1 MPSPVGHALGGFA
14 FGWLAAR
21 SSRLDRPVLA
31 GLIFAGLGAVPD
43 VDILVEGTH
52 RLYTHSIAAVGLVAL
67 LAAVALRSA
76 GGRIAGAGSRR
87 ALVIAATAAYA
98 SHLLLDWLGDDRSVP
113 IGIRA
118 LWPFTDA
125 YFQSE
130 LRWFPP
136 VERRYWLPGF
146 WTANLRAIGWEML
159 VLMPLAAMAVWV
171 RARQTGSAARVRT
184 PRRAQRRE

>member
-31 GLIFAGLGAVPD
+31 AAIFAGLGAVPD
-43 VDILVEGTH
+43 LDILVEGTH

-67 LAAVALRSA
+67 LAAMSLRRA
-76 GGRIAGAGSRR
+76 GGRIADASSRR

-159 VLMPLAAMAVWV
+159 VLSPLVAIAVWA
-171 RARQTGSAARVRT
+171 RARSI
-184 PRRAQRRE
+184 QRQA

>member
-21 SSRLDRPVLA
+21 SSRIERPLLA
-31 GLIFAGLGAVPD
+31 AAIFAGLGVVPD
-43 VDILVEGTH
+43 VDVLVEGTH
-52 RLYTHSIAAVGLVAL
+52 RLYTHSVAAVGLVAM
-67 LAAVALRSA
+67 LAAVSLRAAGVGVADARTRSA
-76 GGRIAGAGSRR
+76 
-87 ALVIAATAAYA
+87 LVFAAAAAYA

-125 YFQSE
+125 YLQSDM
-130 LRWFPP
+130 RWFPP

-146 WTANLRAIGWEML
+146 WSANLHAIGWELL
-159 VLMPLAAMAVWV
+159 VLSPLVALAVWV
-171 RARQTGSAARVRT
+171 RARS
-184 PRRAQRRE
+184 RRHALRQA

>member
-1 MPSPVGHALGGFA
+1 MDGR
-14 FGWLAAR
+14 LADA
-21 SSRLDRPVLA
+21 S
-31 GLIFAGLGAVPD
+31 
-43 VDILVEGTH
+43 
-52 RLYTHSIAAVGLVAL
+52 
-67 LAAVALRSA
+67 
-76 GGRIAGAGSRR
+76 SRR

-159 VLMPLAAMAVWV
+159 VLMPLAAMAMWV

>member
-14 FGWLAAR
+14 VGWLAAR
-21 SSRLDRPVLA
+21 SCRLPHPVLTA
-31 GLIFAGLGAVPD
+31 AAFASLGVVPD
-43 VDILVEGTH
+43 LDILIEGTH
-52 RLYTHSIAAVGLVAL
+52 RLYTHSVAAVAFVAI
-67 LAAVALRSA
+67 LAAVALRAA
-76 GGRIAGAGSRR
+76 GPWRLTPRER
-87 ALVIAATAAYA
+87 TVLALAAAAAYA
-98 SHLLLDWLGDDRSVP
+98 SHILLDWLGDDRSVP

-125 YFQSE
+125 YFQSD

-146 WTANLRAIGWEML
+146 WTANLRAVGWELL
-159 VLMPLAAMAVWV
+159 VLSPVALLAL
-171 RARQTGSAARVRT
+171 AARVRA

>member
-14 FGWLAAR
+14 MGWLAAR
-21 SSRLDRPVLA
+21 SSRLDRPLLA
-31 GLIFAGLGAVPD
+31 GLVFAGLGVVPD
-43 VDILVEGTH
+43 VDVLVEGTH
-52 RLYTHSIAAVGLVAL
+52 RLYTHSIAAVGLVGL
-67 LAAVALRSA
+67 LAAASLRAAGPRLSA
-76 GGRIAGAGSRR
+76 PRERGM
-87 ALVIAATAAYA
+87 LVLAAVAAYA

-118 LWPFTDA
+118 LWPITDT

-130 LRWFPP
+130 ARWFPP

-159 VLMPLAAMAVWV
+159 VLSPLVLIALVAG
-171 RARQTGSAARVRT
+171 R
-184 PRRAQRRE
+184 PRRTSRQA